1 MEKRRKQ
8 DIKSRHSIEKLK
20 LEEDFNN
27 EMKAFTDHWNVKLT
41 SYQEECKL
49 MEKELLEH
57 NKHALEEYRAHLD
70 ETIPA
75 KPKDSTKL
83 INMKAQIESLVRQ
96 EEYKDAH
103 FMQQKAYELEREEQ
117 EKYGLERAKKI
128 ENLIDQKVQLHQNE
142 YQSLRKRILNGLDE
156 LELQR
161 KSEYD
166 RLFLK
171 YNNLK
176 KNIESSQNIQ
186 SNILEKSIKS
196 DRLQSSIRQYYIN
209 KGDSNA
215 DSLMNK

>member
-1 MEKRRKQ
+1 
-8 DIKSRHSIEKLK
+8 
-20 LEEDFNN
+20 
-27 EMKAFTDHWNVKLT
+27 MKAFTDHWNNKLT
-41 SYQEECKL
+41 SYQEECRS

-57 NKHALEEYRAHLD
+57 NKLALEEYRSYLD
-70 ETIPA
+70 ENLPA

-83 INMKAQIESLVRQ
+83 INIKSQIESLVKH

-117 EKYGLERAKKI
+117 EKYTIDRAKKI
-128 ENLIDQKVQLHQNE
+128 ENLIDQKVLLHQNE

-156 LELQR
+156 LEIQR

-176 KNIESSQNIQ
+176 KNIESSQTIQ
-186 SNILEKSIKS
+186 SNILDKSMKT

-209 KGDSNA
+209 NNEDGNTDE
-215 DSLMNK
+215 LINK